1 MRALITVASA
11 VVVAFALYGTAD
23 ARTCRDIGAEGYTP
37 TNIHARNT
45 TCRVAR
51 RVATRVAKVPTFGG
65 CIGAGRNGLFIH
77 EPCRRLGYRCH
88 GSDRGLGIRVR
99 CARWHKR
106 IRFDLG

>member
-1 MRALITVASA
+1 MRALILLAAALAVA
-11 VVVAFALYGTAD
+11 VAFPGPAD

-37 TNIHARNT
+37 TNIHAKHT

-51 RVATRVAKVPTFGG
+51 RVAKRVAKVPTFGG
-65 CIGAGRNGLFIH
+65 CIGAGQNGLFLH
-77 EPCRRLGYRCH
+77 QPCKRFRFRCH

-99 CARWHKR
+99 CSRGHKR